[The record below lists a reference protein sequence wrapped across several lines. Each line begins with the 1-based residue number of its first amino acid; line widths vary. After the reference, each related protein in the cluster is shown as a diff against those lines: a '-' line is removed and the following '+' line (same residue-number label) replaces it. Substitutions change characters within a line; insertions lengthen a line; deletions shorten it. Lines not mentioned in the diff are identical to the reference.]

1 VGGAIRPHFGACA
14 VPSWIMLSL
23 RQNEQTQERPRGV
36 TAIVA
41 VCALLAALALVYA
54 GLLAA
59 GRIPLSAGA
68 FLLGGGIEQLGPV
81 AFLLYGLLLSALSL
95 ALWRRW
101 KGARR
106 LAIVFAAA
114 GIAMAVPA
122 VSSAV
127 VDERGFAITREGLQ
141 IIVRVVAI
149 YYLSQEPVREWFAQR

>member
-1 VGGAIRPHFGACA
+1 
-14 VPSWIMLSL
+14 MLSL
-23 RQNEQTQERPRGV
+23 RPNEQTQERPRGV
-36 TAIVA
+36 IAIVA
-41 VCALLAALALVYA
+41 VCTLLAALALVYA

-81 AFLLYGLLLSALSL
+81 AFLLYGVVLSVLSL

-106 LAIVFAAA
+106 VAIVFAAA
-114 GIAMAVPA
+114 GIAVAVPA

-127 VDERGFAITREGLQ
+127 MDERSFAIAREGLQ

-149 YYLSQEPVREWFAQR
+149 YYLSQEQVREWFAER

>member
-1 VGGAIRPHFGACA
+1 
-14 VPSWIMLSL
+14 MLSL
-23 RQNEQTQERPRGV
+23 HQNEQTQERPRGV
-36 TAIVA
+36 IAIVV
-41 VCALLAALALVYA
+41 VCALLAALALAYA
-54 GLLAA
+54 ALLAA
-59 GRIPLSAGA
+59 GLIPLSAGA

-81 AFLLYGLLLSALSL
+81 AFLLYGVVLSVLSL
-95 ALWRRW
+95 ALWQRW

-106 LAIVFAAA
+106 VAVVLAAA

-127 VDERGFAITREGLQ
+127 MDERSFAIAREGLQ